1 MPISWEIRKTLEPS
15 SRSSRGSIDCSKS
28 KLDRE
33 CSPFALPT
41 RDISWDQGFQK
52 VVDFLPTG
60 SMQKS
65 VPHFLTLSPHS
76 ICGFTSPWA
85 GWHNGDCFAD
95 SFVGRG
101 FSRDTRDCRQWA
113 LAPEIHMNTRQE
125 KAAILVVEDEAKM
138 RRLLEL
144 QLGEEG
150 FLVHSAAD
158 AEAGLQLLVRE
169 KPDLVVTDLR
179 LPGMSGLEFLQA
191 VKRVSAA
198 LPVVVMTAYGT
209 GESAVE
215 AMKDGAS
222 DYVTKPFSL
231 AELVLVIRKELD
243 SHRLREENRSLREA
257 LGRRYAY
264 DNIVAQSDKMQAVL

>member
-15 SRSSRGSIDCSKS
+15 SRSSRGSIDCSES

-41 RDISWDQGFQK
+41 RDISWKQGYQK

-101 FSRDTRDCRQWA
+101 FRGCGKNRQFGNWNERCTSKTTCA
-113 LAPEIHMNTRQE
+113 DQTKSKAKYLATFHWKIEFPANP
-125 KAAILVVEDEAKM
+125 L
-138 RRLLEL
+138 RR
-144 QLGEEG
+144 
-150 FLVHSAAD
+150 
-158 AEAGLQLLVRE
+158 
-169 KPDLVVTDLR
+169 
-179 LPGMSGLEFLQA
+179 
-191 VKRVSAA
+191 
-198 LPVVVMTAYGT
+198 
-209 GESAVE
+209 
-215 AMKDGAS
+215 
-222 DYVTKPFSL
+222 
-231 AELVLVIRKELD
+231 IRPMVD
-243 SHRLREENRSLREA
+243 
-257 LGRRYAY
+257 
-264 DNIVAQSDKMQAVL
+264 

>member
-1 MPISWEIRKTLEPS
+1 M
-15 SRSSRGSIDCSKS
+15 
-28 KLDRE
+28 
-33 CSPFALPT
+33 
-41 RDISWDQGFQK
+41 
-52 VVDFLPTG
+52 
-60 SMQKS
+60 
-65 VPHFLTLSPHS
+65 
-76 ICGFTSPWA
+76 
-85 GWHNGDCFAD
+85 
-95 SFVGRG
+95 GRG
-101 FSRDTRDCRQWA
+101 IETSV
-113 LAPEIHMNTRQE
+113 NTRQE

-150 FLVHSAAD
+150 FVVHSASD

-191 VKRVSAA
+191 VKRVNAA

-209 GESAVE
+209 VESAVE
-215 AMKDGAS
+215 AMKIGAS
-222 DYVTKPFSL
+222 DFVTKPFSL

-257 LGRRYAY
+257 LGRRYA
-264 DNIVAQSDKMQAVL
+264 